1 MEEDIKILEEFEMFC
16 EDMYY
21 FVDDDMGGHF
31 KAVIGDQKANTMLG
45 YFKLKRMLK
54 NLINRNKE
62 LEEIK
67 DEAINTCFYTW
78 NDDVELLCRKLAKY
92 GYITIDKEKNEYI
105 SPFKDNPNL
114 EESKDICEDISDY
127 IPKSKVEETIEEL
140 KQEYKIELEKNSIK
154 AFILKCKIEALEEL
168 LQEGE

>member
-1 MEEDIKILEEFEMFC
+1 MEEDIKILENLKENVALFS
-16 EDMYY
+16 
-21 FVDDDMGGHF
+21 GGWQP
-31 KAVIGDQKANTMLG
+31 I
-45 YFKLKRMLK
+45 LKQEEK
-54 NLINRNKE
+54 QAIENLINRNKE

-127 IPKSKVEETIEEL
+127 IPKSKVEEKIEEL
-140 KQEYKIELEKNSIK
+140 NKEEQELQNSISDK
-154 AFILKCKIEALEEL
+154 EREEYSDANISFDLMDIEIRRSVLEEL
-168 LQEGE
+168 LEE